1 MIRRREFVMLLGGA
15 AAAWPPVARAQPPA
29 GKLVKIG
36 VLVPPLFPAVE
47 GLRQGFRE
55 LGYIENQNLRLEYR
69 WADGPADRF
78 NGVASELVGLRV
90 DAIVSFSTPASLAA
104 QRATRTIPIVMAAVG
119 DPVGSRLVASLV
131 RPGGNVTGFASV
143 SPELEVKRLELMTQL
158 LPNLKSVGLLWNPT
172 NAPVAI
178 AEAAVRQ
185 TAQRLGF
192 AVVSVGV
199 GSEAEFDSGFR
210 ELRQARP
217 DGVLVLTDPMLL
229 NHQQQII
236 TFMGDARLP
245 AMYAHQDTAKAGGL
259 LSYGAYYVALFRR
272 AAGYVDKILNG
283 ATPGDLPVQQPERLQ
298 LVINLKTAAAL
309 GLEVPTMLLARADE
323 VIE

>member
-131 RPGGNVTGFASV
+131 RPGGNVTGFH
-143 SPELEVKRLELMTQL
+143 
-158 LPNLKSVGLLWNPT
+158 
-172 NAPVAI
+172 I
-178 AEAAVRQ
+178 
-185 TAQRLGF
+185 
-192 AVVSVGV
+192 
-199 GSEAEFDSGFR
+199 
-210 ELRQARP
+210 
-217 DGVLVLTDPMLL
+217 
-229 NHQQQII
+229 
-236 TFMGDARLP
+236 
-245 AMYAHQDTAKAGGL
+245 
-259 LSYGAYYVALFRR
+259 
-272 AAGYVDKILNG
+272 
-283 ATPGDLPVQQPERLQ
+283 
-298 LVINLKTAAAL
+298 AAAHL
-309 GLEVPTMLLARADE
+309 
-323 VIE
+323 